1 MKKALITGINGQAG
15 SYLAEEL
22 LEQGYEVHGIV
33 RRSSNPNYANLA
45 RVLSKIKLHEGDLTD
60 VFSLSRIIRGNDFT
74 HIFNA
79 AAQSHVHTSFV
90 QPKLTWDVT
99 AQGVLNLLEVVK
111 DYSPTTRFLQFS
123 SSEMFGDQY
132 TVKIRHPHL
141 SEMQLDPSTSFIGDK
156 YQDEDTPMNP
166 QSPYA
171 IAKLAGYNAVRLYRK
186 SYGLFA
192 SNVIMFN
199 YESERRGENFVTQ
212 KIAKHVRMMYNCW
225 MRFYQDRPIE
235 DFINNGR
242 PGKLKLGNLDAKRDW
257 GYCPDYMGG
266 CRMVLEHDKPDD
278 FVLATGETHS
288 VEEFLEEAF
297 SLLPQ
302 KIKWQDFVEISE
314 EFKRPSE
321 VPYLCGKADKIKRE
335 IGWEPK
341 VKFKE
346 LVKIMVN
353 I

>member
-99 AQGVLNLLEVVK
+99 AQGVLNLLEVIK

-132 TVKIRHPHL
+132 KTGPRFTEIGIIFPH
-141 SEMQLDPSTSFIGDK
+141 Q

-199 YESERRGENFVTQ
+199 YESPRRGENFVTQ
-212 KIAKHVRMMYNCW
+212 KIAQYVRNLEKVYHNLSD
-225 MRFYQDRPIE
+225 YAYTSEEIKNQELLNIP
-235 DFINNGR
+235 
-242 PGKLKLGNLDAKRDW
+242 KLKLGNLDAKRDW
-257 GYCPDYMGG
+257 GYCPDYMRG

-297 SLLPQ
+297 SLLPN
-302 KIKWQDFVEISE
+302 KIKWQDFVEISD

-321 VPYLCGKADKIKRE
+321 VPYLCGRADKIKQE

>member
-99 AQGVLNLLEVVK
+99 AQGVLNLLEVIK

-123 SSEMFGDQY
+123 SSEMFGDQVSY
-132 TVKIRHPHL
+132 TYESNNDDIRTNEACSVLPEYFQHKAF
-141 SEMQLDPSTSFIGDK
+141 DRF
-156 YQDEDTPMNP
+156 QDESTTMNP

-171 IAKLAGYNAVRLYRK
+171 IAKLAAYNATRLYRK

-199 YESERRGENFVTQ
+199 YESPRRGENFVTQ
-212 KIAKHVRMMYNCW
+212 KIATYVKSLSFSLSLGLVHK
-225 MRFYQDRPIE
+225 
-235 DFINNGR
+235 
-242 PGKLKLGNLDAKRDW
+242 KLKLGNVNAMRDW
-257 GYCPDYMGG
+257 GYCPDYMRG

-278 FVLATGETHS
+278 FVLATGETHT
-288 VEEFLEEAF
+288 VEEFLQEAF
-297 SLLPQ
+297 SLLPVTINY
-302 KIKWQDFVEISE
+302 KDFVEIND

-321 VPYLCGKADKIKRE
+321 VPYLCGRAYKIQQE

>member
-22 LEQGYEVHGIV
+22 LEQGYEVHGLV

-45 RVLSKIKLHEGDLTD
+45 RVLSKIQLHEGDITD
-60 VFSLSRIIRGNDFT
+60 VFSLSRIIRDAGYT
-74 HIFNA
+74 HLFNA
-79 AAQSHVHTSFV
+79 AAQSHVHTSFS

-132 TVKIRHPHL
+132 KIHPRRT
-141 SEMQLDPSTSFIGDK
+141 DIGIVFPHK
-156 YQDEDTPMNP
+156 CQDEDTTMNP

-199 YESERRGENFVTQ
+199 YESPRRGENFVTQ
-212 KIAKHVRMMYNCW
+212 KIAKYVSKLIHTIYNLSDYAYTTEE
-225 MRFYQDRPIE
+225 MKHKELLAIP
-235 DFINNGR
+235 N
-242 PGKLKLGNLDAKRDW
+242 LKLGNLDAMRDW
-257 GYCPDYMGG
+257 GYCPDYMRG

-278 FVLATGETHS
+278 FVLATGETHT
-288 VEEFLEEAF
+288 VQEFLEEAF
-297 SLLPQ
+297 SLLP
-302 KIKWQDFVEISE
+302 IKLNYQDFVEISD

-335 IGWEPK
+335 IGWEPT

-353 I
+353 IDG